1 MRLISLFLV
10 IFQISFLAQAAGQE
24 RKSRIENADIVCAN
38 VTENLKVSFNTV
50 VDKIWLSELNTTS
63 DLADEVQGKV
73 YTGIHSPDRFVG
85 EVLGEIILNSK
96 PMYIS
101 LILRDV
107 NGQPSLEGTYYEQ
120 NNSKNYRQ
128 FKLDCVR

>member
-10 IFQISFLAQAAGQE
+10 VLQMSLFAQAAAKE
-24 RKSRIENADIVCAN
+24 LKSRVERADIVCAN
-38 VTENLKVSFNTV
+38 VTENLKVSFNTSR
-50 VDKIWLSELNTTS
+50 DQIWLGELTS
-63 DLADEVQGKV
+63 KSDVADEVQGKV
-73 YTGIHSPDRFVG
+73 YQGINSPDRFTG
-85 EVLGEIILNSK
+85 EVLGEIVLNSV

-120 NNSKNYRQ
+120 KNSSNYRQ
-128 FKLDCVR
+128 FKLDCTR

>member
-10 IFQISFLAQAAGQE
+10 VLQMSLFAQAAAKE
-24 RKSRIENADIVCAN
+24 LKSRVEGADIVCAN
-38 VTENLKVSFNTV
+38 VTENLKVSFNTSR
-50 VDKIWLSELNTTS
+50 DQIWLGELTS
-63 DLADEVQGKV
+63 KSDVADEVQGKV
-73 YTGIHSPDRFVG
+73 YQGINSPDRFTG
-85 EVLGEIILNSK
+85 EVLGEIVLNSV

-120 NNSKNYRQ
+120 KNSSNYRQ
-128 FKLDCVR
+128 FKLDCTR